1 MMDFLQKSIEKTYV
15 RFFQSRR
22 RLAIGGVGL
31 LAGVVAWHTVFGAN
45 GFVVYQQKR
54 SESHRLEQD
63 ILRLQ
68 QDNTQRQEK
77 IRALTSDPQA
87 IEKEARE
94 RLKYARKGEVI
105 YTLPQSK
112 PNSAEKK

>member
-1 MMDFLQKSIEKTYV
+1 MDFLQKLIEQTYA
-15 RFFQSRR
+15 RFFHSRR

-31 LAGVVAWHTVFGAN
+31 LAAVVAWHTVFGAN

-54 SESHRLEQD
+54 SESHRLDEE

-68 QDNTQRQEK
+68 QDNMQRQQK

-94 RLKYARKGEVI
+94 RLKYARKGEVV
-105 YTLPQSK
+105 YTLPQGK
-112 PNSAEKK
+112 QNSAEKK

>member
-1 MMDFLQKSIEKTYV
+1 MMDFLEKSIEKTYA

-54 SESHRLEQD
+54 SESHRLEQE
-63 ILRLQ
+63 ILSLQ

-105 YTLPQSK
+105 YTLPQNK
-112 PNSAEKK
+112 QNSTEKK